1 MGSSISCFL
10 LELPSSSRS
19 SLNYLLESARRF
31 EASCG
36 VLSFLPWC
44 PKASCCFLSFLSWH
58 PTYSSN
64 SNPLAILGH
73 EVYKLHSHILL
84 TAFVLWPLVRE
95 LPRCTLLISASCG
108 LDHRHHSAV
117 SSDLEN
123 SFRFLLHL
131 DIRCCHICFTGAL
144 RSSQSPCVYHR
155 SLINSAR
162 ASSLNHKWSFH
173 GGGIIDV
180 ALILHCFNAQN

>member
-84 TAFVLWPLVRE
+84 TAFVLRPLVRE

-108 LDHRHHSAV
+108 LDHQHHSVV

-123 SFRFLLHL
+123 SCRFLLHL
-131 DIRCCHICFTGAL
+131 DIRYCHICFTGAL

-155 SLINSAR
+155 SLIMV
-162 ASSLNHKWSFH
+162 
-173 GGGIIDV
+173 V
-180 ALILHCFNAQN
+180 A

>member
-1 MGSSISCFL
+1 M
-10 LELPSSSRS
+10 
-19 SLNYLLESARRF
+19 
-31 EASCG
+31 ASCLSCLG
-36 VLSFLPWC
+36 VQ
-44 PKASCCFLSFLSWH
+44 KRVAASCPSCLGVQH
-58 PTYSSN
+58 IRATTV
-64 SNPLAILGH
+64 LGH
-73 EVYKLHSHILL
+73 GVYKLHSHILL
-84 TAFVLWPLVRE
+84 TAIVLRPSVRE

-162 ASSLNHKWSFH
+162 ASSLNHKWSSH

-180 ALILHCFNAQN
+180 ALILHCVNAQN